1 MSRHKSRGFTLVE
14 LLVVI
19 AIIGILVALLL
30 PAVQSAREAARR
42 TQCKNTLRNI
52 ALSVHNFADSYKV
65 FPTGGDTPWPRI
77 EDYSSDGR
85 AWGPDRQGLSW
96 AYQILPFLEEGPT
109 YSITTTAQI
118 EQSPV
123 DLYFCP
129 SRRQPTFRSDLLT
142 WLMDY
147 ASTTPGRIWR
157 NEGDYWGC
165 ASDSCI
171 WTATSGKEY
180 WGIIV
185 RTNYNKTTRSES
197 GSTGTIGFGQVP
209 DGMSKTLMITE
220 KRIDPAKYDTGAWHD
235 DRGWSDGW
243 DPDTVR
249 STAYPMGQDASHTDL
264 GMSEREFGFTIG
276 SAHPAAVHAA
286 RGDGSVDSIDYGI
299 DPHVLNQMAHRNDSE
314 STIMTGNV
322 PGAR

>member
-1 MSRHKSRGFTLVE
+1 MSSRKLRGFTLVE

-52 ALSVHNFADSYKV
+52 ALSVHNFADSYGV

-77 EDYSSDGR
+77 EDYSSNGR
-85 AWGPDRQGLSW
+85 PWGPDRQGMCW
-96 AYQILPFLEEGPT
+96 AFQILPFLEEGPT

-118 EQSPV
+118 ERSPV

-129 SRRQPTFRSDLLT
+129 SRRGPTFRSDLNT

-147 ASTTPGRIWR
+147 ASTTPGAAWR
-157 NEGDYWGC
+157 SELDYWG
-165 ASDSCI
+165 SGDSGI
-171 WTATSGKEY
+171 WVVPGNKQY

-185 RTNYNKTTRSES
+185 RTNYEKTRKSEV
-197 GSTGTIGFGQVP
+197 GSTGTIDFGKIP
-209 DGMSKTLMITE
+209 DGTSKTLMLTE
-220 KRIDPAKYDTGAWHD
+220 KRIDPTKYVTGAWHD

-249 STAYPMGQDASHTDL
+249 STAYPMGVDATHEQT
-264 GMSEREFGFTIG
+264 GQNEREFGFNIG
-276 SAHPAAVHAA
+276 SAHPAGVHVA
-286 RGDGSVDSIDYGI
+286 RGDGSVDSIEYGV
-299 DPHVLNQMAHRNDSE
+299 DPQLFNRLGHRNDGDSM
-314 STIMTGNV
+314 IMTGNV
-322 PGAR
+322 PTR